1 MQLICGDAI
10 ESMKMISD
18 HSVDMIL
25 TDLPYGCT
33 NNDWDKILPLNQLWD
48 QYKRVIKEAGAIL
61 LFAMNRFVGEVI
73 SSNSKWYRYEWVWEK
88 PNARGFLNSHYMT
101 LKCHE
106 NILVF
111 YKRKPTYNPQFTGSK
126 PYVGKRS
133 RDGSK
138 NYRKFEEDRV
148 VVSDGRRYP
157 RDVLRFK
164 SEIGY
169 HPTQKPVPLLEYM
182 IKTYTNPGETV
193 LDCCMGSGSTGV
205 AAVQMGRAF
214 IGIEKDLDYYAIAK
228 KRIAE
233 AQAQG

>member
-101 LKCHE
+101 QC
-106 NILVF
+106 
-111 YKRKPTYNPQFTGSK
+111 S
-126 PYVGKRS
+126 S
-133 RDGSK
+133 RWT
-138 NYRKFEEDRV
+138 R
-148 VVSDGRRYP
+148 P
-157 RDVLRFK
+157 
-164 SEIGY
+164 I
-169 HPTQKPVPLLEYM
+169 PVP
-182 IKTYTNPGETV
+182 
-193 LDCCMGSGSTGV
+193 GSAISSSTP
-205 AAVQMGRAF
+205 
-214 IGIEKDLDYYAIAK
+214 
-228 KRIAE
+228 
-233 AQAQG
+233 